1 MNKVGFVF
9 PGQGSQYVGMG
20 RELYDSSPAA
30 RRIFEQADR
39 VLGFSLSD
47 LCFNGPAEQL
57 NDTQYAQPA
66 ILTVSIAQLEAL
78 REKWDE
84 TGDGFEPEYV
94 AGHSLGEYTA
104 LVAAGSLSFEDAL
117 KLVWERGRLMKEEGE
132 RRPGGMAAVIG
143 LSHERL
149 ENVVEQASAEGKGT
163 VVIAN
168 SNSPL
173 QTVISGEIEALL
185 KAMDL
190 ARQEGA
196 AKVARLAVSIASHSP
211 LMQQAGIQLTQVL
224 EGIKLVDPLV
234 PLVANITGQALTTAE
249 EIRREL
255 SEQLCKPVAWMA
267 SVRSMMESGV
277 GTFIEV
283 GPGQVLSG
291 LIKRISDEAKIL
303 KVEDLMGGEGQN
315 GGPASAASSG

>member
-1 MNKVGFVF
+1 MEKIGFVF

-20 RELYDSSPAA
+20 REIFATSQRG
-30 RRIFEQADR
+30 RRIFEEADR

-47 LCFNGPAEQL
+47 ICFNGPAEQL

-78 REKWDE
+78 RERWAKS
-84 TGDGFEPEYV
+84 GMKIEPEYV

-104 LVAAGSLSFEDAL
+104 LVAAGSLFFEDAL

-143 LSHERL
+143 LPQDRL
-149 ENVVEQASAEGKGT
+149 AGVVKQASSKGT

-190 ARQEGA
+190 ATQEGA

-211 LMQQAGIQLTQVL
+211 LMQQAGTQLSLFL
-224 EGIKLVDPLV
+224 EGINLVDPIV
-234 PLVANITGQALTTAE
+234 PLIANITGQAVTTAE
-249 EIRREL
+249 DIKREL
-255 SEQLCKPVAWMA
+255 SEQLCKPVAWVT
-267 SVRSMMESGV
+267 SVRSMVESGV
-277 GTFIEV
+277 VTFIEV

-291 LIKRISDEAKIL
+291 LIKRISDEANIL
-303 KVEDLMGGEGQN
+303 KIEDLMRGDAPGGDAL
-315 GGPASAASSG
+315 PSASPS

>member
-1 MNKVGFVF
+1 
-9 PGQGSQYVGMG
+9 
-20 RELYDSSPAA
+20 
-30 RRIFEQADR
+30 
-39 VLGFSLSD
+39 
-47 LCFNGPAEQL
+47 
-57 NDTQYAQPA
+57 
-66 ILTVSIAQLEAL
+66 
-78 REKWDE
+78 
-84 TGDGFEPEYV
+84 
-94 AGHSLGEYTA
+94 
-104 LVAAGSLSFEDAL
+104 
-117 KLVWERGRLMKEEGE
+117 GRLMKEEGE

-149 ENVVEQASAEGKGT
+149 VRVIKQASKKGT

-185 KAMDL
+185 RAMDL

-211 LMQQAGIQLTQVL
+211 LMQQAGAQLAQVL
-224 EGIKLVDPLV
+224 EGIKLVDPIV

-255 SEQLCKPVAWMA
+255 SEQLCKPVAWVA
-267 SVRSMMESGV
+267 SVRAMMESGV

-291 LIKRISDEAKIL
+291 LIKRISDEAKVVNI
-303 KVEDLMGGEGQN
+303 
-315 GGPASAASSG
+315 

>member
-1 MNKVGFVF
+1 MDKKIGFVF

-20 RELYDSSPAA
+20 REIYTSSERA
-30 RRIFEQADR
+30 RRVFEQADR

-47 LCFNGPAEQL
+47 LCFNGPAEKL

-66 ILTVSIAQLEAL
+66 ILTVSVAQLEAL
-78 REKWDE
+78 REKWE
-84 TGDGFEPEYV
+84 QSGVIFEPEYV
-94 AGHSLGEYTA
+94 AGHSLGEYSA
-104 LVAAGSLSFEDAL
+104 LVAVGSLSFEDAL

-143 LSHERL
+143 LPQERL
-149 ENVVEQASAEGKGT
+149 ANVVEQASAEGT

-196 AKVARLAVSIASHSP
+196 AKVARLAISIASHSP
-211 LMQQAGIQLTQVL
+211 LMQQAGTQLGEFL
-224 EGIKLVDPLV
+224 EGINLVDPIV
-234 PLVANITGQALTTAE
+234 PLIANITGQALTTAE
-249 EIRREL
+249 DIKREL
-255 SEQLCKPVAWMA
+255 SEQLCKPVAWVA
-267 SVRSMMESGV
+267 SISSMVESGV

-291 LIKRISDEAKIL
+291 LIKRISDEVNVL
-303 KVEDLMGGEGQN
+303 KVEDLMKGEGQN
-315 GGPASAASSG
+315 GDALPVGLPG